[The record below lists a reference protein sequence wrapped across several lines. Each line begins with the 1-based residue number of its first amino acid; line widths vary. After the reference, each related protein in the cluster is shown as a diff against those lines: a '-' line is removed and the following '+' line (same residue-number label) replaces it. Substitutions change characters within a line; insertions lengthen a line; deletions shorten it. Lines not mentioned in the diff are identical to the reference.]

1 MSITFSME
9 GTKIPRSKRRYKSDD
24 GFTVVGVLIAASI
37 LVVALIPASQLLEK
51 TLGVSASNRS
61 RAIAA
66 SIATSVL
73 ELDRALGA
81 SNFSEFVSANFGTT
95 STTQVVNGSTY
106 TVKTLVSWSS
116 GTFSSGSCGT
126 TSSKTYNQP
135 VVEVG
140 VTVSWTGSL
149 PSPPQYSSEILTPP
163 VGAYS
168 STSGNISI
176 GIFNALGGGS
186 AGVSVVATSGTSTT
200 TAVTDQNGCAFFPF
214 LPVGTYSISLPSSL
228 NAGYVDNTNNPSPSA
243 TAGVTLGNTT
253 SLQFQ
258 YDKGA
263 LISLSDANA
272 LQVASKFGLTIG
284 NSALPVG
291 GATTLNGS
299 SNPFGPTFPFS
310 SGYQIWLGSCYSFSG
325 TPQFPQLSQ
334 VPITTVTAGG
344 TTSITPTYTNGTFTA
359 TTSGLPAS
367 GYTVDAVPVADASGT
382 SCANSTPVAIG
393 VANGSGTLQAPIP
406 VGYFEFQLIGT
417 SGSVVSTTAPMAS
430 NGGAASYAVGN

>member
-1 MSITFSME
+1 MR
-9 GTKIPRSKRRYKSDD
+9 GTRLPKSKWRRRNDD

-73 ELDRALGA
+73 DLDRALAA
-81 SNFSEFVSANFGTT
+81 SNFSNFVSANIGTTT
-95 STTQVVNGSTY
+95 STQSVNGSTY

-135 VVEVG
+135 VIEVG

-149 PSPPQYSSEILTPP
+149 PTPPQYSNEILTPP

-176 GIFNALGGGS
+176 GIFNAQGGGS
-186 AGVSVVATSGTSTT
+186 SGVSVTATSGTSTT
-200 TAVTDQNGCAFFPF
+200 TAVTDENGCAFFPF
-214 LPVGTYSISLPSSL
+214 LPVGTYTISLPSSL
-228 NAGYVDNTNNPSPSA
+228 NPGYVDNTNNPSPTA

-263 LISLSDANA
+263 LFSLSDANA
-272 LQVASKFGLTIG
+272 LQVATKFWLTIG

-291 GATTLNGS
+291 GATTLTASN
-299 SNPFGPTFPFS
+299 NPFGPAFPFS
-310 SGYQIWLGSCYSFSG
+310 SGYQIWLGSCYSLSG
-325 TPQFPQLSQ
+325 TPQYPQLSQ
-334 VPITTVTAGG
+334 VPITSVTAGG
-344 TTSITPTYTNGTFTA
+344 TTSVTPTYTNGTFTA
-359 TTSGLPAS
+359 TVLGLPAS
-367 GYTVDAVPVADASGT
+367 GYTIDAVPVADATGT
-382 SCANSTPVAIG
+382 SCANSSPVPIG
-393 VANGSGTLQAPIP
+393 TTDSNGTLQAPIP
-406 VGYFEFQLIGT
+406 VGYFEFQLI
-417 SGSVVSTTAPMAS
+417 SGLGVLVSTTSPMAS
-430 NGGAASYAVGN
+430 NGGASSYAVGN